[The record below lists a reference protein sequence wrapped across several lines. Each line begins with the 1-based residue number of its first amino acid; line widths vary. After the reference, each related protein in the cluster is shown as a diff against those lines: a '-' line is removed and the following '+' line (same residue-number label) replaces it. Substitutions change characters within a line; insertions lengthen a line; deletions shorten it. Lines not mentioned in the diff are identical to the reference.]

1 MPIKKSVILFIL
13 LRLFCIPNIGAQSL
27 DAVIPGLS
35 AEVKDALASGNIL
48 SSDTIISSTLLYAPT
63 GMPSYSTKDADS
75 DEEESFIVESVSL
88 LPIPDDLQD
97 YSEDELMVYV
107 LNILRAVSTQEGIT
121 YISHR
126 RGDEPYP
133 LYTKSYHVE
142 KVGSKKRIDDPVLQT
157 LPVKIED
164 IVYQKD
170 TSFAGNYYKFSY
182 ATRGNQIL
190 LSIENLTTLAVF
202 GLVPAVPKNTLKI
215 SFTVILLDEGFLCYS
230 QAEITGQKPT
240 FTFLGFSVHLP
251 SAFQRRITA
260 LQEWFSDNL
269 SL

>member
-1 MPIKKSVILFIL
+1 MPIKKRVVLFML
-13 LRLFCIPNIGAQSL
+13 LGLFSISCLVGQTL
-27 DAVIPGLS
+27 GEVVPGLS
-35 AEVKDALASGNIL
+35 DEAKKSLASGAIL
-48 SSDTIISSTLLYAPT
+48 SSDTTIAGTLLYAPK
-63 GMPSYSTKDADS
+63 GMFSYSSPGKDAD
-75 DEEESFIVESVSL
+75 EEQSFIVESLTL
-88 LPIPDDLQD
+88 LPLPESLQE
-97 YSEDELMVYV
+97 YSEDELMIHV

-126 RGDEPYP
+126 RGDKPYP

-142 KVGSKKRIDDPVLQT
+142 EQGSRKRLDDPVLQT
-157 LPVKIED
+157 LPVKITD

-182 ATRGNQIL
+182 VTHENRIF
-190 LSIENLTTLAVF
+190 LSVENLTTLAVF
-202 GLVPAVPKNTLKI
+202 GIVPAVPKNTLKI
-215 SFTVILLDEGFLCYS
+215 SFAIILLDEGLLCYS
-230 QAEITGQKPT
+230 QAKITGQKPL

-269 SL
+269 M